1 MPRADKIEVIRDQ
14 PTLLR
19 NGAKTNSL
27 AQISLA
33 HGQAFSGVFSAATQP
48 PLR

>member
-1 MPRADKIEVIRDQ
+1 MPRSDEIEVIRDQ

-19 NGAKTNSL
+19 NGTKTNSL

-33 HGQAFSGVFSAATQP
+33 QGQPFSGVFSAATQR